1 MLCTILLFDSVEPDP
16 EILNP
21 NVGQQNADKAG
32 NRTAK
37 EAGTKAQSAAT
48 AESVDMVRQFQQTW
62 GPHYAALQDERLHKI
77 KSLQQRTLTESRYR
91 YQLARHLLILYLK
104 KNLNTK
110 IDVSIKH
117 TNAKR

>member
-1 MLCTILLFDSVEPDP
+1 MLCTILSFDSVEPDP

-21 NVGQQNADKAG
+21 NVGQQNADKAE

-37 EAGTKAQSAAT
+37 EVGTKAQSAAT

-77 KSLQQRTLTESRYR
+77 NE
-91 YQLARHLLILYLK
+91 LA
-104 KNLNTK
+104 TG
-110 IDVSIKH
+110 
-117 TNAKR
+117 

>member
-1 MLCTILLFDSVEPDP
+1 MLCTILSFDSVEPDP

-21 NVGQQNADKAG
+21 NVGQQNADKAE

-77 KSLQQRTLTESRYR
+77 NE
-91 YQLARHLLILYLK
+91 LA
-104 KNLNTK
+104 TG
-110 IDVSIKH
+110 
-117 TNAKR
+117 